1 MQVLA
6 FDGAVKGY
14 EYGCIDRHNGVPFAD
29 SVEHLSVARYYERLH
44 TLPHLSLRSPL
55 MGTRSVLGCLAL
67 ALVVT
72 ACGDQ
77 QQPESMAGPSLAGQP
92 NPAAC
97 NPNSLNSLISGY
109 FPGGSTNVIKGYKD

>member
-6 FDGAVKGY
+6 FDGTAKGY
-14 EYGCIDRHNGVPFAD
+14 EYGCIDRHSGVPFAD
-29 SVEHLSVARYYERLH
+29 SVEHLSVGRYYERLH

-55 MGTRSVLGCLAL
+55 MGTRSVLGCFAL
-67 ALVVT
+67 ALVAT

-92 NPAAC
+92 TNPAAC
-97 NPNSLNSLISGY
+97 NPKSLNSLIS
-109 FPGGSTNVIKGYKD
+109 